1 MAFEFNDPLLYELRA
16 GTSDS
21 SYVDKTDLRPI
32 INNEIIL
39 DELASNF
46 YGVVI
51 KLTGTAQA
59 GSSDTITLTSSA
71 SIADDRYNSFT
82 ISITGGTGSGQSKVI
97 SDYNGTT
104 KIATVS
110 SAWTINPDSTSIY
123 AIECYNESKI
133 ITSLSINSFYVNYL
147 NSIVTFNSSENGN
160 IVNASY
166 KGRGA
171 ILTPANRVYTQL
183 DGNNNVTQTLQDVAD
198 GILPIMESEATRV
211 SNEDI
216 RIDNE
221 ATRVLGYQDMI
232 NTSKMILKNP
242 VATYNDIV
250 ITYPSPVIYWTVRT
264 IDDGKLY
271 RYDGDSWEWID
282 TLNTNV
288 YDTLV
293 KKLTVSSIEPLSP
306 NLNDVWIDL
315 GV

>member
-21 SYVDKTDLRPI
+21 SYVDKTDSRPI

-51 KLTGTAQA
+51 TLIGTAQA

-71 SIADDRYNSFT
+71 SITDDRYNNFT
-82 ISITGGTGSGQSKVI
+82 ISITGGTGAGQSKVI
-97 SDYNGTT
+97 TDYNGTT

-123 AIECYNESKI
+123 SIACYNESKTNI
-133 ITSLSINSFYVNYL
+133 GLSINSFYVNYL

-160 IVNASY
+160 TVIASY
-166 KGRGA
+166 KGRGV

-183 DGNNNVTQTLQDVAD
+183 DGNNNVTQTLKDVAN

-211 SNEDI
+211 SNEVS
-216 RIDNE
+216 RIS
-221 ATRVLGYQDMI
+221 GYQDMI

-250 ITYPSPVIYWTVRT
+250 ITYSSPVIYWTVRT

-293 KKLTVSSIEPLSP
+293 KKVTVSSIAPLSP